1 MTRIRE
7 FEFSLVRIEEAEKYK
22 IKMEEYREELERIHL
37 ERLNKLRVR
46 EKETIDKCN
55 ERLRF
60 IETANHDH
68 RQKILKDFEML
79 KMREDDLDKTRMLF
93 EEVFFHIFSLL
104 IMVFLIKR
112 VQNWKKPSW
121 SIWKR
126 NIKGK
131 FRNWMI

>member
-1 MTRIRE
+1 LTRIRE

-55 ERLRF
+55 
-60 IETANHDH
+60 
-68 RQKILKDFEML
+68 EML